1 MNISFNLYGEY
12 ISTKVYSY
20 SGLLSTRKSSALLN
34 KKIKFS
40 IKGALSG
47 LRQFLAI
54 ENPLKMMKKA
64 FYFTSKPLSAL
75 KIFKFL
81 SSLFGH
87 VVKQPD

>member
-1 MNISFNLYGEY
+1 MNISVNLYGEY
-12 ISTKVYSY
+12 ISTEVYSH
-20 SGLLSTRKSSALLN
+20 SGLLSTCKSSVSLN

-47 LRQFLAI
+47 LRQFWEI

-64 FYFTSKPLSAL
+64 FYFTSKALSAL

-81 SSLFGH
+81 CSLFGH